1 MGGDSVGRG
10 VALPDEMIGDV
21 DEVGEGVLLA
31 QQLAVV
37 VPLATHLLATADV
50 GDGVD
55 HAAVEQADRRR
66 AEGRVDR
73 VSVAAV
79 GVLQQRGLAVLLE
92 ALRSE
97 EHTSELR
104 SLMRL
109 SYAVLCLHKK

>member
-79 GVLQQRGLAVLLE
+79 GVLQQR
-92 ALRSE
+92 RSE
-97 EHTSELR
+97 EHTSELQ
-104 SLMRL
+104 SLMRT
-109 SYAVLCLHKK
+109 SYAVFCLNKKN